1 VPSARR
7 GAARYKPIIY
17 SFINAWRAGD
27 DVGGVDETGSGLD
40 TRVLAEVVVMVALS
54 TILFM
59 VKLVTFPEGGEI
71 TLGSMIPII
80 LLSLRRGPKVGIF
93 AGIVFG
99 MIVLE
104 LEPFI
109 YNVPWQVLLDYPM
122 AFGALGLSGLAKYRP
137 GNWVGVAS
145 MKSRSFLLPLLGPI
159 IGIGGRFV
167 CHFLSGIIFFGSYAP
182 AGESPALYSVLYNGA
197 FLLPEFIITEFILF
211 VLLQRNILNVFR

>member
-1 VPSARR
+1 MG
-7 GAARYKPIIY
+7 GA
-17 SFINAWRAGD
+17 
-27 DVGGVDETGSGLD
+27 DEKGRSLSTP
-40 TRVLAEVVVMVALS
+40 VLAEAIIMVALS
-54 TILFM
+54 TVLFM
-59 VKLVTFPEGGEI
+59 VKLVTFPAGGEI
-71 TLGSMIPII
+71 TLGSMTPII

-122 AFGALGLSGLAKYRP
+122 AFGALGLSGLVKYRP
-137 GNWVGVAS
+137 RNRVGTIP
-145 MKSRSFLLPLLGPI
+145 MKSQSFLVPLLGPV

-167 CHFLSGIIFFGSYAP
+167 CHFLSGIIFFATDAP

-197 FLLPEFIITEFILF
+197 FLLPEFIITEFVLF
-211 VLLQRNILNVFR
+211 LLLQRNILNVFR